1 MKLHQLRDF
10 IAVAS
15 TGSVRA
21 AARHL
26 KLSQPTLTRS
36 IHQLEKELGLPLFE
50 RTAKGAGLNDYGRT
64 FLARAEHVTN
74 EVERSKDELKQMA
87 SGLGATVVIAVSG
100 TPSLQFLPPALQTF
114 KRRFTEGQVR
124 IVEGGYTAVLPG
136 LRTGAI
142 DFAVVPEPNGPPRSE
157 FAIEP
162 IFRDR
167 RVVAGRKG
175 HPLRH
180 VRSLAGLLES
190 GWIVTVGAAP
200 KALEFDAPFLAHGL
214 RVPRAD
220 FQCDSLIAL
229 LSLVANSD
237 LLVFLPGQWLGS
249 AIIEHVLEEIPVR
262 ERIESPTIC
271 LVQRQGLPLTPAAEA
286 LAEAVRI
293 EAQHR
298 NRLLRPEKGAPGARA
313 RRPGKAT

>member
-10 IAVAS
+10 IAVAR

-21 AARHL
+21 AARHQ

-36 IHQLEKELGLPLFE
+36 IRQLEKELGLPLFE

-64 FLARAEHVTN
+64 FLQRAEHVAN
-74 EVERSKDELKQMA
+74 EVERSKEELEQMA
-87 SGLGATVVIAVSG
+87 GGRGGSVAVAVSG
-100 TPSLQFLPPALQTF
+100 TPSLQFLPGALRTF
-114 KRRFTEGQVR
+114 KRRFPEGHVR
-124 IVEGGYTAVLPG
+124 IAEAAYSPLLQG
-136 LRTGAI
+136 LRTGTL
-142 DFAVVPEPNGPPRSE
+142 DFAVVPEPGQPPGSE
-157 FAIEP
+157 FVVEP

-175 HPLRH
+175 HPLRN
-180 VRSLAGLLES
+180 VRSLSGLLEA
-190 GWIVTVGAAP
+190 GWIVTAGAAP
-200 KALEFDAPFLAHGL
+200 KEQEFDAPFLEHGL

-249 AIIEHVLEEIPVR
+249 PIIDQVIEEIPVK

-271 LVQRQGLPLTPAAEA
+271 LVRRQGLPLTPAAEA
-286 LAEAVRI
+286 LAEAIRL

-298 NRLLRPEKGAPGARA
+298 EKPQRPKRS
-313 RRPGKAT
+313 